1 MAVQISHKY
10 KCIFIHVPKA
20 GGTSIEKTSLFD
32 DQRERTNQP
41 IGGHS
46 NAMKFKDTFP
56 EEFNSYFKFAFVRN
70 PWDRLVSAFFY
81 LSDFGSNEGDRKIA
95 AKYIGKYN
103 KNFHAFCCDFL
114 KEENI
119 NNIVH
124 LRPQHTFI
132 CDEQDNILV
141 DFVGKLENIEQ
152 DFKFVCNKLGCPYTL
167 KHIRASKHNYYTK
180 CYTDETKE
188 IVERV
193 YQKDIELLGYK
204 YNQDWLKFS
213 LNFWYKGAKNKA
225 IDIRKVLLNLS

>member
-10 KCIFIHVPKA
+10 KCIFIHVPKT

-32 DQRERTNQP
+32 DQRERTNQDV
-41 IGGHS
+41 GGHS
-46 NAMKFKDTFP
+46 NAMKFKHTFP

-81 LSDFGSNEGDRKIA
+81 LGDFGSNEGDREAA
-95 AKYIGKYN
+95 AKYIKKYD

-124 LRPQHTFI
+124 LKPQYGFI
-132 CDEQDNILV
+132 YDDQDNILV

-152 DFKFVCNKLGCPYTL
+152 DFKFVCSKLGCPYTL
-167 KHIRASKHNYYTK
+167 KQKRTGRHNYYTE

-193 YQKDIELLGYK
+193 YQKDIDLFGYK
-204 YNQDWLKFS
+204 YNQDGAQAYLG
-213 LNFWYKGAKNKA
+213 FWYKRVKNKVLSM
-225 IDIRKVLLNLS
+225 RKVLQ